1 MTPSHY
7 RHGGADARIRFA
19 IEKCSLGSILVAM
32 SERGVCAIALGDD
45 PDALTRDL
53 LNRFPEAERIGGNR
67 EFEKYVAAVVSFI
80 EMPALG
86 LDLPLD
92 VRGTAFQQK
101 VWQALRQ
108 IPAGTKVSYSE
119 IAECIGSPKAVR
131 AVATAC
137 AANTLAVAIPCH
149 RVVRSDGSLSGYRWG
164 VERKAEL
171 LRRENAATPPG
182 M

>member
-1 MTPSHY
+1 M
-7 RHGGADARIRFA
+7 
-19 IEKCSLGSILVAM
+19 GSILVAM

-53 LNRFPEAERIGGNR
+53 LDRFPEAERIGGNR
-67 EFEKYVAAVVSFI
+67 ELEKYVAAVIDFI

-108 IPAGTKVSYSE
+108 IPAGTKISYSE

-171 LRRENAATPPG
+171 LRRESKTSTPG
-182 M
+182 I